1 MNNLNPEKQLI
12 SDDCYQDTR
21 WAVTEGIQVDELAQ
35 HDVLSITTANS
46 TYQMTVIDPETAQ
59 VMVRG
64 GSYFRSDTLAHVS
77 SSSSNSFIKCH
88 GIYVGYAI
96 EFSALTR
103 LIKTS
108 PVRTIRVLRESERAA

>member
-12 SDDCYQDTR
+12 SGDCDQEPR

-35 HDVLSITTANS
+35 QDMLSITTANS
-46 TYQMTVIDPETAQ
+46 TYEMTVIDPETAQ

-64 GSYFRSDTLAHVS
+64 GNYFRSDTLAHVS
-77 SSSSNSFIKCH
+77 SSSSFMKPY

-103 LIKTS
+103 FIKTS
-108 PVRTIRVLRESERAA
+108 PVRTIRVLKESERAA